1 VKGILM
7 KPWKAQ
13 AIHESSPETEWQ
25 IRRIIKEQKLWWV
38 DVQPHPNGGWVA
50 ADFNISE
57 ANYRPTGIGFKCPY
71 TIGEHVYIKETWA
84 VAPMAIHYKSDNS
97 FMGVEK
103 HLIEPLYGITG
114 WRSPLHMPAWA
125 ARTIIEIPDIRAQR
139 VQEISEE
146 DAIAEGCP
154 QYVIDGKGDWDMVNR
169 IKIWFYSL
177 WNSIYPGSWERND
190 FCWVYSLRR
199 IER

>member
-1 VKGILM
+1 MKGILM

-13 AIHESSPETEWQ
+13 AIHESRPEIEWQ
-25 IRRIIKEQKLWWV
+25 TRRIIKEQKLWWV

-71 TIGEHVYIKETWA
+71 TIGEHRYIKEIFCKVCYENDGIADVCFKGDMITPCRNA
-84 VAPMAIHYKSDNS
+84 VWK
-97 FMGVEK
+97 
-103 HLIEPLYGITG
+103 
-114 WRSPLHMPAWA
+114 SPLFLPADL
-125 ARTIIEIPDIRAQR
+125 ARTVVEITDIRAQR

-146 DAIAEGCP
+146 DASAEGTRGC
-154 QYVIDGKGDWDMVNR
+154 WDAYRVETGNMPVFD
-169 IKIWFYSL
+169 IPVFAWL
-177 WNSIYPGSWERND
+177 WNSIHGEGAWERNY

-199 IER
+199 IEK